1 MIGGSRNLST
11 SEFAM
16 NAQVLNTEKLSYK
29 HIGNLAN
36 ALYVLSQ
43 HSLKQKLQVVEQTE
57 KINKGEI
64 SEQDL
69 TEVKQKIKSVLKTQ
83 QYFHS
88 ERQIIIHYLLDK
100 DIATFKKYVM
110 VKGIAYGL
118 VKLNKYNLYCIV
130 NKKLIKKFDAVQV
143 GNQFDQM
150 PLLSDD
156 QLEQIISFKEAKRIF
171 KLYYNE
177 VLRQTKK
184 GKKKITKAKLGKKEK
199 PKEKIL
205 GTSKSASGSV
215 VVIKKR
221 KPFTLTNKPV

>member
-1 MIGGSRNLST
+1 
-11 SEFAM
+11 M
-16 NAQVLNTEKLSYK
+16 NAQVINTEKLSYK

-43 HSLKQKLQVVEQTE
+43 QALKQKIEVVNLTD

-64 SEQDL
+64 AEQDL
-69 TEVKQKIKSVLKTQ
+69 LVIQQKIKSVLKTQ

-88 ERQIIIHYLLDK
+88 ERQIIIHYLLMK

-130 NKKLIKKFDAVQV
+130 NKKLIKKFNAVQV
-143 GNQFDQM
+143 GEQFDKM

-156 QLEQIISFKEAKRIF
+156 ELEQIISLKEAKRIF

-177 VLRQTKK
+177 VLRKM
-184 GKKKITKAKLGKKEK
+184 KAKNKTTKPKAEKKVL

-221 KPFTLTNKPV
+221 KPFNLTNKPV

>member
-1 MIGGSRNLST
+1 
-11 SEFAM
+11 M

-43 HSLKQKLQVVEQTE
+43 HALKQKIQAVQLTEQ
-57 KINKGEI
+57 INNGEI
-64 SEQDL
+64 PEQDL
-69 TEVKQKIKSVLKTQ
+69 LEVQQKIKSVLKTQ

-88 ERQIIIHYLLDK
+88 ERQIIIHYLLAK
-100 DIATFKKYVM
+100 DIATFKKYVV
-110 VKGIAYGL
+110 VKGVAYGL

-130 NKKLIKKFDAVQV
+130 NKKLIKKFNAVQV
-143 GNQFDQM
+143 GDQFDQM

-156 QLEQIISFKEAKRIF
+156 ELEKIISLKEAKRIF

-184 GKKKITKAKLGKKEK
+184 GRKKISKIKADKKAQ